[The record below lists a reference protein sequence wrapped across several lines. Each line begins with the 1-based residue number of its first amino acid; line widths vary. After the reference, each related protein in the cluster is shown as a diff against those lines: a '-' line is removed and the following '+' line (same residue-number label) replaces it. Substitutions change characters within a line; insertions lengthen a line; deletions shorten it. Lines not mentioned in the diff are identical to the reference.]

1 MKVKNE
7 SNNISK
13 DTDNNLDADSKF
25 HILFGWLAAMSVSIA
40 SAALAIVS

>member
-1 MKVKNE
+1 MNLKKE

-13 DTDNNLDADSKF
+13 ETDNNLDADSEF
-25 HILFGWLAAMSVSIA
+25 HIVFGWLAAISVSIA